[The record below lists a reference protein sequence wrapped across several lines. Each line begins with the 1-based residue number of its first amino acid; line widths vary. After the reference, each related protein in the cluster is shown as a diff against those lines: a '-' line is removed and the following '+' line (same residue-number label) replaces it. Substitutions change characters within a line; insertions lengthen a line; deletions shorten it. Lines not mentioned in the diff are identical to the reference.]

1 MSPKSKRLQAKSQ
14 YESLDL
20 DADGVISDE
29 EIEKADR
36 ILEMEIASEKSNSQR
51 RMAWACLLSV
61 IILTVLL
68 VSPFVA
74 ETRVSALSD
83 LVGLFY
89 ISMAG
94 VIGAHMG
101 VQAWMSRR

>member
-1 MSPKSKRLQAKSQ
+1 MSPKKLQDKSRF
-14 YESLDL
+14 ESLDL
-20 DADGVISDE
+20 DSDGTVSDE
-29 EIEKADR
+29 ELEKADR
-36 ILEMEIASEKSNSQR
+36 IREMEIAEEKSDSQR
-51 RMAWACLLSV
+51 RMAWVCLLSV
-61 IILTVLL
+61 LVLTVLL
-68 VSPFVA
+68 VSPAVA
-74 ETRVSALSD
+74 ETRVDALSD

>member
-1 MSPKSKRLQAKSQ
+1 MSPKKLQDKSRF
-14 YESLDL
+14 ESLDL
-20 DADGVISDE
+20 ESDGTESDE
-29 EIEKADR
+29 QLEKADR
-36 ILEMEIASEKSNSQR
+36 ILEMEIAEEKSDSQR
-51 RMAWACLLSV
+51 RMAWVCLLSV
-61 IILTVLL
+61 LVLTVLL
-68 VSPFVA
+68 VSPAVA
-74 ETRVSALSD
+74 ETRVDALSD

>member
-1 MSPKSKRLQAKSQ
+1 MSPKQLQDKSRF
-14 YESLDL
+14 ESLDL
-20 DADGVISDE
+20 DSDGTVSDE
-29 EIEKADR
+29 ELEKADR
-36 ILEMEIASEKSNSQR
+36 ILEMEIAEEKSDSQR
-51 RMAWACLLSV
+51 RMAWVCLLSV
-61 IILTVLL
+61 LVLTVLL
-68 VSPFVA
+68 VSPAVA
-74 ETRVSALSD
+74 ETRVDALSD

>member
-1 MSPKSKRLQAKSQ
+1 MSPKKLQSKSR

-20 DADGVISDE
+20 DQDGTVSDE
-29 EIEKADR
+29 ELEKADR
-36 ILEMEIASEKSNSQR
+36 ILEMEIASEKSDSQR
-51 RMAWACLLSV
+51 RMAWVCLLSV
-61 IILTVLL
+61 LVLTVLL
-68 VSPFVA
+68 VSPAVA
-74 ETRVSALSD
+74 ETRVDALSD

>member
-1 MSPKSKRLQAKSQ
+1 MSPKKLQDKSRF
-14 YESLDL
+14 ESLDL
-20 DADGVISDE
+20 DSDGTVSDE
-29 EIEKADR
+29 ELEKAAR
-36 ILEMEIASEKSNSQR
+36 ILEMEIAEEKSDSQR
-51 RMAWACLLSV
+51 RMAWVCLLSV
-61 IILTVLL
+61 LVLTVLL
-68 VSPFVA
+68 VSPAVA
-74 ETRVSALSD
+74 ETRVDALSD

>member
-1 MSPKSKRLQAKSQ
+1 MSPKKLQSKSR

-20 DADGVISDE
+20 DQDGIVSDE
-29 EIEKADR
+29 ELEKADR
-36 ILEMEIASEKSNSQR
+36 ILEMEITEEKSDSQR
-51 RMAWACLLSV
+51 RMAWICLLSV
-61 IILTVLL
+61 IVLTVLL
-68 VSPFVA
+68 VSPAVA
-74 ETRVSALSD
+74 ETRVDALSD
-83 LVGLFY
+83 LVGLYY

>member
-1 MSPKSKRLQAKSQ
+1 MSPKKLQSKSR

-20 DADGVISDE
+20 DQDGTVSDE
-29 EIEKADR
+29 ELEKADR
-36 ILEMEIASEKSNSQR
+36 ILEMEITSEKSDSQR
-51 RMAWACLLSV
+51 RMAWVCLLSV
-61 IILTVLL
+61 LVLTVLL
-68 VSPFVA
+68 VSPAVA
-74 ETRVSALSD
+74 ETRVDALSD

>member
-1 MSPKSKRLQAKSQ
+1 MSPKKLQDKSRF
-14 YESLDL
+14 ESLDL
-20 DADGVISDE
+20 DSNGTVTDDE
-29 EIEKADR
+29 LEKADR
-36 ILEMEIASEKSNSQR
+36 ILEMEITSEKSDSQR
-51 RMAWACLLSV
+51 RMAWVCLLSV
-61 IILTVLL
+61 LVLTVLL
-68 VSPFVA
+68 VSPAVA
-74 ETRVSALSD
+74 ETRVDALSD

>member
-1 MSPKSKRLQAKSQ
+1 MSPKKLQDKSRF
-14 YESLDL
+14 ESLDL
-20 DADGVISDE
+20 DSDGTVSDDE
-29 EIEKADR
+29 LEKADR
-36 ILEMEIASEKSNSQR
+36 ILEMEIAEEKSDSQR
-51 RMAWACLLSV
+51 RMAWVCLLSV
-61 IILTVLL
+61 LVLTVLL
-68 VSPFVA
+68 VSPAVA
-74 ETRVSALSD
+74 VPRVDALSD

>member
-1 MSPKSKRLQAKSQ
+1 MSPKKLQSKSR

-20 DADGVISDE
+20 DQDGIVSDE
-29 EIEKADR
+29 ELEKADR
-36 ILEMEIASEKSNSQR
+36 ILEMEIAEEKSDSQR
-51 RMAWACLLSV
+51 RMAWVCLLSV
-61 IILTVLL
+61 VVLTVLL
-68 VSPFVA
+68 ISPAVA
-74 ETRVSALSD
+74 ETRVDALSD

>member
-1 MSPKSKRLQAKSQ
+1 MSPKKLQDKSRF
-14 YESLDL
+14 ESLDL
-20 DADGVISDE
+20 DQDGTVSDE
-29 EIEKADR
+29 ELEKADR
-36 ILEMEIASEKSNSQR
+36 ILEMEITSEKSDSQR
-51 RMAWACLLSV
+51 RMAWVCLLSV
-61 IILTVLL
+61 LVLTVLL
-68 VSPFVA
+68 VSPAVA
-74 ETRVSALSD
+74 ETRVDALSD

>member
-1 MSPKSKRLQAKSQ
+1 MSPKKLQDKSRF
-14 YESLDL
+14 ESLDL
-20 DADGVISDE
+20 DQDGTVTDE
-29 EIEKADR
+29 ELEKADR
-36 ILEMEIASEKSNSQR
+36 ILEMEIAEEKSDSQR
-51 RMAWACLLSV
+51 RMAWVCLLSV
-61 IILTVLL
+61 LVLTVLL
-68 VSPFVA
+68 VSPAVA
-74 ETRVSALSD
+74 ETRVDALSD

>member
-1 MSPKSKRLQAKSQ
+1 MSPKKLQSKSRF
-14 YESLDL
+14 ESLDL
-20 DADGVISDE
+20 DQDGTVSDE
-29 EIEKADR
+29 ELEKADR
-36 ILEMEIASEKSNSQR
+36 ILEMEITEEKSDSQR
-51 RMAWACLLSV
+51 RMAWICLLSV
-61 IILTVLL
+61 IVLTVLL
-68 VSPFVA
+68 VSPAVA

-83 LVGLFY
+83 LVGLYY

>member
-1 MSPKSKRLQAKSQ
+1 MSPKKLQDKSRF
-14 YESLDL
+14 ESLDL
-20 DADGVISDE
+20 DSDGTVSDE
-29 EIEKADR
+29 ELEKADR
-36 ILEMEIASEKSNSQR
+36 ILEMEITSEKSDSQR
-51 RMAWACLLSV
+51 RMAWVCLLSV
-61 IILTVLL
+61 LVLTVLL
-68 VSPFVA
+68 VSPAVA
-74 ETRVSALSD
+74 ETRVDALSD

>member
-1 MSPKSKRLQAKSQ
+1 MSPKKLQSKSR

-20 DADGVISDE
+20 DQDGTVSDE
-29 EIEKADR
+29 ELEKADR
-36 ILEMEIASEKSNSQR
+36 ILEMEITSEKSDSQR
-51 RMAWACLLSV
+51 RMAWVCLLSV
-61 IILTVLL
+61 LVLTILL
-68 VSPFVA
+68 VSPAVA
-74 ETRVSALSD
+74 ETRVDALSD

>member
-1 MSPKSKRLQAKSQ
+1 MSPKKLQDKSRF
-14 YESLDL
+14 ESLDL
-20 DADGVISDE
+20 DSDGTVSDDE
-29 EIEKADR
+29 LEKADR
-36 ILEMEIASEKSNSQR
+36 ILEMEIVEEKSDSQR
-51 RMAWACLLSV
+51 RMAWVCLLSV
-61 IILTVLL
+61 LVLTVLL
-68 VSPFVA
+68 VSPAVA
-74 ETRVSALSD
+74 ETRVDALSD

>member
-1 MSPKSKRLQAKSQ
+1 MSPKKLQSKSR

-20 DADGVISDE
+20 DQDGTVTDE
-29 EIEKADR
+29 ELEKADR
-36 ILEMEIASEKSNSQR
+36 ILEMEITSEKSDSQR
-51 RMAWACLLSV
+51 RMAWVCLLSV
-61 IILTVLL
+61 LVLTVLL
-68 VSPFVA
+68 VSPAVA
-74 ETRVSALSD
+74 ETRVDALSD

>member
-1 MSPKSKRLQAKSQ
+1 MSPKRLQSKSR

-20 DADGVISDE
+20 DQDGIVSDE
-29 EIEKADR
+29 ELEKADR
-36 ILEMEIASEKSNSQR
+36 ILEMEIAEEKSDSQR
-51 RMAWACLLSV
+51 RMAWVCLLSV
-61 IILTVLL
+61 VVLTVLL
-68 VSPFVA
+68 ISPAVA
-74 ETRVSALSD
+74 ETRVDALSD

>member
-1 MSPKSKRLQAKSQ
+1 MSPKKLQDKSRF
-14 YESLDL
+14 ESLDL
-20 DADGVISDE
+20 DQDGTVSDE
-29 EIEKADR
+29 ELEKADR
-36 ILEMEIASEKSNSQR
+36 ILEMEIAEEKSDSQR
-51 RMAWACLLSV
+51 RMAWVCLLSV
-61 IILTVLL
+61 LVLTVLL
-68 VSPFVA
+68 VSPAVA
-74 ETRVSALSD
+74 ETRVDALSD

>member
-1 MSPKSKRLQAKSQ
+1 MSPKKLQDKSRF
-14 YESLDL
+14 ESLDL
-20 DADGVISDE
+20 DSDGTVSDDE
-29 EIEKADR
+29 LEKADR
-36 ILEMEIASEKSNSQR
+36 ILEMEITSEKSDSQR
-51 RMAWACLLSV
+51 RMAWVCLLSV
-61 IILTVLL
+61 LVLTVFL
-68 VSPFVA
+68 VSPAVA
-74 ETRVSALSD
+74 ETRVDALSD

>member
-1 MSPKSKRLQAKSQ
+1 MSPKKLQSKSR

-20 DADGVISDE
+20 DQDGTVSDE
-29 EIEKADR
+29 ELEKADR
-36 ILEMEIASEKSNSQR
+36 ILEMEIAEEKSDSQR
-51 RMAWACLLSV
+51 RMAWVCLLSV
-61 IILTVLL
+61 LVLTVLL
-68 VSPFVA
+68 VSPAVA
-74 ETRVSALSD
+74 EIRVDALSD

>member
-1 MSPKSKRLQAKSQ
+1 MSPKKLQDKI
-14 YESLDL
+14 DL
-20 DADGVISDE
+20 DQDGTVSDE
-29 EIEKADR
+29 ELEKADR
-36 ILEMEIASEKSNSQR
+36 ILEMEIAEEKSDSQR
-51 RMAWACLLSV
+51 RMAWVCLLSV
-61 IILTVLL
+61 VVLTVLL
-68 VSPFVA
+68 ISPAVA
-74 ETRVSALSD
+74 ETRVDALSD

>member
-1 MSPKSKRLQAKSQ
+1 MSPKKLQDKSRF
-14 YESLDL
+14 ESLDL
-20 DADGVISDE
+20 DQDGTVTDE
-29 EIEKADR
+29 ELEKADR
-36 ILEMEIASEKSNSQR
+36 ILEMEITSEKSDSQR
-51 RMAWACLLSV
+51 RMAWVCLLSV
-61 IILTVLL
+61 LVLTVLL
-68 VSPFVA
+68 VSPAVA
-74 ETRVSALSD
+74 ETRVDALSD

>member
-1 MSPKSKRLQAKSQ
+1 MSPKKLQSESR

-20 DADGVISDE
+20 DQDGTVSDE
-29 EIEKADR
+29 ELEKADR
-36 ILEMEIASEKSNSQR
+36 ILEMEIAEEKSDSQR
-51 RMAWACLLSV
+51 RMAWVCLLSV
-61 IILTVLL
+61 LVLTVLL
-68 VSPFVA
+68 VSPAVA
-74 ETRVSALSD
+74 ETRVDALSD

>member
-1 MSPKSKRLQAKSQ
+1 MSPKKLQDKSRF
-14 YESLDL
+14 ESLDL
-20 DADGVISDE
+20 DSDGTVSDE
-29 EIEKADR
+29 ELAKADR
-36 ILEMEIASEKSNSQR
+36 ILEMEIAEEKSDSQR
-51 RMAWACLLSV
+51 RMAWVCLLSV
-61 IILTVLL
+61 LVLTVLL
-68 VSPFVA
+68 VSPAVA
-74 ETRVSALSD
+74 ETRVDARSD

>member
-1 MSPKSKRLQAKSQ
+1 MSPKKLQDKSRF
-14 YESLDL
+14 ESLDL
-20 DADGVISDE
+20 DQDGTVSDE
-29 EIEKADR
+29 ELEKADR
-36 ILEMEIASEKSNSQR
+36 ILEMEIAEEKSDSQR
-51 RMAWACLLSV
+51 RMAWVCLLSV
-61 IILTVLL
+61 VVLTVLL
-68 VSPFVA
+68 ISPAVA
-74 ETRVSALSD
+74 ETRVDALSD

>member
-1 MSPKSKRLQAKSQ
+1 MSPKKLQPKSR
-14 YESLDL
+14 YDSLDL
-20 DADGVISDE
+20 DNDGVVSDD

-36 ILEMEIASEKSNSQR
+36 ILEMEVAEEKADSQR
-51 RMAWACLLSV
+51 RMAWVCLLSV
-61 IILTVLL
+61 LVLTVLL

>member
-1 MSPKSKRLQAKSQ
+1 MTPKKLQSKSR

-20 DADGVISDE
+20 DQDGIVSDDE
-29 EIEKADR
+29 LEKADR
-36 ILEMEIASEKSNSQR
+36 ILEMEITEEKSDSQR
-51 RMAWACLLSV
+51 RMAWVCLLSV
-61 IILTVLL
+61 VVLTVLL
-68 VSPFVA
+68 ISPAVA
-74 ETRVSALSD
+74 ETRVDALSD

>member
-1 MSPKSKRLQAKSQ
+1 MSPKKLQDKSRF
-14 YESLDL
+14 ESLDL
-20 DADGVISDE
+20 DSDGTVSDE
-29 EIEKADR
+29 ELEKADR
-36 ILEMEIASEKSNSQR
+36 ILEMEIAEEKSDSQR
-51 RMAWACLLSV
+51 RMAWVCLLSV
-61 IILTVLL
+61 LVLTVLL
-68 VSPFVA
+68 VSPAVA

>member
-1 MSPKSKRLQAKSQ
+1 MSPKKLQSKSR

-20 DADGVISDE
+20 DQDGTVSDDE
-29 EIEKADR
+29 LEKADR
-36 ILEMEIASEKSNSQR
+36 ILEMEITSEKSDSQR
-51 RMAWACLLSV
+51 RMAWVCLLSV
-61 IILTVLL
+61 VVLTVLL
-68 VSPFVA
+68 ISPAVA
-74 ETRVSALSD
+74 ETRVDALSD

>member
-1 MSPKSKRLQAKSQ
+1 MSPKKLQDKSRF
-14 YESLDL
+14 ESLDL
-20 DADGVISDE
+20 DSDGTVSDE
-29 EIEKADR
+29 ELEKADR
-36 ILEMEIASEKSNSQR
+36 ILEMEIAEEKSDSQR
-51 RMAWACLLSV
+51 RMAWVCLLSV
-61 IILTVLL
+61 LVLTVLL
-68 VSPFVA
+68 VSPAVA
-74 ETRVSALSD
+74 ETRVDALSD

>member
-1 MSPKSKRLQAKSQ
+1 MSPKKLQDKSRF
-14 YESLDL
+14 ESLDL
-20 DADGVISDE
+20 DSDGTVSDE
-29 EIEKADR
+29 ELEKADR
-36 ILEMEIASEKSNSQR
+36 ILEMEIAEEKSDSQR
-51 RMAWACLLSV
+51 RMAWVCLLSV
-61 IILTVLL
+61 VVLTVLL
-68 VSPFVA
+68 ISPAVA
-74 ETRVSALSD
+74 ETRVDALSD

>member
-1 MSPKSKRLQAKSQ
+1 MSQKKLQDKSRF
-14 YESLDL
+14 ESLDL
-20 DADGVISDE
+20 DSDGTVSDE
-29 EIEKADR
+29 ELEKADR
-36 ILEMEIASEKSNSQR
+36 ILEMEIAEEKSDSQR
-51 RMAWACLLSV
+51 RMAWVCLLSV
-61 IILTVLL
+61 LVLTVLL
-68 VSPFVA
+68 VSPAVA
-74 ETRVSALSD
+74 ETRVDALSD

>member
-1 MSPKSKRLQAKSQ
+1 MSPKKLQSKSR

-20 DADGVISDE
+20 DSDGTVTDE
-29 EIEKADR
+29 ELEKADR
-36 ILEMEIASEKSNSQR
+36 ILEMEITSEKSDSQR
-51 RMAWACLLSV
+51 RMAWVCLLSV
-61 IILTVLL
+61 LVLTVLL
-68 VSPFVA
+68 VSPAVA
-74 ETRVSALSD
+74 ETRVDALSD